1 MNELFP
7 KEVAMKMNLLRYL
20 LLFLCTALLQACVTT
35 PVTAPSHKPAKI
47 ALVLGAGASKGFAH
61 VGVIKILE
69 SQKIPIH
76 MVVGTSAGSFVG
88 SLYASGLDGYAL
100 QTIALSLQKK
110 DVVEITLPDNGFL
123 KGERLRDFINTRV
136 NGVPIEKLKIPL
148 HIVATDIRT
157 GEEIIF
163 SSGNTGM
170 AVQASAAIPGV
181 FQPAKFS
188 GTSYVDGGLVN
199 PLAVNVARKFGAD
212 VVIAV
217 DITTGVEDK
226 IPTSTMETILKS
238 MDIVYNKISQISIR
252 QADVVI
258 KPKVGFVGAADFD
271 HRNEAILEGEKAAW
285 VAMPA
290 ITTIV
295 NRLRQENRL

>member
-1 MNELFP
+1 MRI
-7 KEVAMKMNLLRYL
+7 MKMSFLRYL
-20 LLFLCTALLQACVTT
+20 LVFLCSTLIQACATISPSTVT
-35 PVTAPSHKPAKI
+35 PPKSAKI

-69 SQKIPIH
+69 SQNIPIH

-88 SLYASGLDGYAL
+88 SLYASGYDGYAL
-100 QTIALSLQKK
+100 QSIALSLQKK
-110 DVVEITLPDNGFL
+110 DVAELTLPDNGFI
-123 KGERLRDFINTRV
+123 KGERLRDFINAKV
-136 NGVPIEKLKIPL
+136 HGLPIEKLKIPL
-148 HIVATDIRT
+148 YIVATDIRS
-157 GEEIIF
+157 GEEVVF
-163 SSGNTGM
+163 TSGNTGM

-188 GTSYVDGGLVN
+188 GTNYVDGGLVN
-199 PLAVNVARKFGAD
+199 PLAVDVARKSGAD

-217 DITTGVEDK
+217 DVTSGIEDK
-226 IPTSTMETILKS
+226 IPTSTMETIMKS
-238 MDIVYNKISQISIR
+238 MEIVYNKISQISIR

-290 ITTIV
+290 ITAIV